1 MSELLWI
8 DADVSPEQLIEL
20 LGEPDADLALDEQA
34 GRADRFLAGLAGL
47 GLRRRGEQPDPEFL
61 ADSAARLPSVWIG
74 VPRFRNGLL
83 GWLRDSFVAD
93 EWLQSCER
101 RTAAQFLADWYSGI
115 PGLRLEEL
123 ELDRIDELM
132 RHRGE
137 TEGFL
142 LEEQIP
148 DGVPPSHWWWRLPD
162 RG

>member
-1 MSELLWI
+1 MPELLWI
-8 DADVSPEQLIEL
+8 DADASPEQMLEL
-20 LGEPDADLALDEQA
+20 LGEPGADLPLDEQT
-34 GRADRFLAGLAGL
+34 GRADRFLARLAGL
-47 GLRRRGEQPDPEFL
+47 GLRSRGEPPDREFI
-61 ADSAARLPSVWIG
+61 ADSAARLAASWVG
-74 VPRFRNGLL
+74 VLRFRDGLL
-83 GWLRDSFVAD
+83 DWLRDSFVAD

-101 RTAAQFLADWYSGI
+101 RTALQFLADWYADS
-115 PGLRLEEL
+115 PGLRLQEL
-123 ELDRIDELM
+123 ELDRNDELM